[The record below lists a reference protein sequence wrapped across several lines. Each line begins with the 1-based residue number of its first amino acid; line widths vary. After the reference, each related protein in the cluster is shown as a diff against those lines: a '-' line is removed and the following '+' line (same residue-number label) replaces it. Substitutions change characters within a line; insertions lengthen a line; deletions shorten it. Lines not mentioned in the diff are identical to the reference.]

1 MKYNPRVSS
10 SRRKNRKAHFTAPSS
25 VRRVLMS
32 APLSS
37 DLRSKYNVRSV
48 PVRKDDEVQVV
59 RGTFKGREGKVI
71 QVYRRKWV
79 IHIERIT
86 REKVNGSTVNVG
98 VNPSKVVITKLRL
111 DKDRKS
117 LLDRKAKGRAA
128 ADKDKGTKFT
138 AEDIMENNAD
148 GFVDGLS
155 LSAIPSCNLRGNV
168 VCKFCGLTALCFE
181 LRLRGHWKEKM
192 FDGKMSVFIICS
204 SLEIDTVNAGS
215 TKGLF
220 DDCTSIEKF
229 TSKVLSCMVILLA
242 GEGMSD

>member
-32 APLSS
+32 AALSS

-59 RGTFKGREGKVI
+59 RGTFKGREGKVV

-98 VNPSKVVITKLRL
+98 INPSKVVVTKLRL
-111 DKDRKS
+111 DKDRKA
-117 LLDRKAKGRAA
+117 LLERKAKGRAA
-128 ADKDKGTKFT
+128 ADKDKGAKFT
-138 AEDIMENNAD
+138 AEDIMQN
-148 GFVDGLS
+148 VD
-155 LSAIPSCNLRGNV
+155 
-168 VCKFCGLTALCFE
+168 
-181 LRLRGHWKEKM
+181 
-192 FDGKMSVFIICS
+192 
-204 SLEIDTVNAGS
+204 
-215 TKGLF
+215 
-220 DDCTSIEKF
+220 
-229 TSKVLSCMVILLA
+229 
-242 GEGMSD
+242 